1 MLPFLVS
8 SFSAPSASFSASFA
22 SSDWRCA
29 KDSRETID
37 ADLMMREREEETL
50 LVSIIATTTKMYST
64 NQRMAEKHLDLMTKE
79 QFSLERF
86 VKSHLLALSA
96 NHCFS
101 DFKWHRHRF
110 IAGLYAALNTCT
122 DVPTPTTEA
131 NAVSMCMGTQA
142 RERSAVVVVIA
153 GGRKLSVL
161 ILDLTSFSS
170 LLSSFPGALFD
181 EEDKEEE
188 DAGWSFV
195 SESFS
200 RIFVVLFIVLYG

>member
-1 MLPFLVS
+1 M
-8 SFSAPSASFSASFA
+8 
-22 SSDWRCA
+22 
-29 KDSRETID
+29 K
-37 ADLMMREREEETL
+37 
-50 LVSIIATTTKMYST
+50 
-64 NQRMAEKHLDLMTKE
+64 
-79 QFSLERF
+79 FSLEQLF

-96 NHCFS
+96 IHCFS

-110 IAGLYAALNTCT
+110 IAGLYAALKTCAE
-122 DVPTPTTEA
+122 VPTPTTEA

-170 LLSSFPGALFD
+170 LLSSSFRSGALFD
-181 EEDKEEE
+181 EEDKDDD
-188 DAGWSFV
+188 DAGWLFV

-200 RIFVVLFIVLYG
+200 RICVVLFIVVYG

>member
-1 MLPFLVS
+1 
-8 SFSAPSASFSASFA
+8 
-22 SSDWRCA
+22 
-29 KDSRETID
+29 
-37 ADLMMREREEETL
+37 
-50 LVSIIATTTKMYST
+50 
-64 NQRMAEKHLDLMTKE
+64 MAEKHLDLMTKE

-153 GGRKLSVL
+153 GRKLSVL

-170 LLSSFPGALFD
+170 SLSSFPGALFE
-181 EEDKEEE
+181 EEDKDEE
-188 DAGWSFV
+188 DAGWLFV

-200 RIFVVLFIVLYG
+200 RICVVFFILLYGECSTP

>member
-1 MLPFLVS
+1 M
-8 SFSAPSASFSASFA
+8 
-22 SSDWRCA
+22 
-29 KDSRETID
+29 K
-37 ADLMMREREEETL
+37 
-50 LVSIIATTTKMYST
+50 
-64 NQRMAEKHLDLMTKE
+64 
-79 QFSLERF
+79 FSLEQRF

-131 NAVSMCMGTQA
+131 NAVSMCIGTQA

-153 GGRKLSVL
+153 GRKLSVL

-170 LLSSFPGALFD
+170 SLSSFPGALFE
-181 EEDKEEE
+181 EEDKDEE
-188 DAGWSFV
+188 DAGWLFV

-200 RIFVVLFIVLYG
+200 RICVVLFIVVYG

>member
-1 MLPFLVS
+1 M
-8 SFSAPSASFSASFA
+8 
-22 SSDWRCA
+22 
-29 KDSRETID
+29 K
-37 ADLMMREREEETL
+37 
-50 LVSIIATTTKMYST
+50 
-64 NQRMAEKHLDLMTKE
+64 
-79 QFSLERF
+79 FSLEQLF

-96 NHCFS
+96 IHCFS

-131 NAVSMCMGTQA
+131 NAVSMCIGTQA

-153 GGRKLSVL
+153 GRKLSVL

-170 LLSSFPGALFD
+170 LSSSSFRSGALFD
-181 EEDKEEE
+181 DEEEE
-188 DAGWSFV
+188 DAGWLFV